1 MLRRFWV
8 LVYAAGFAALQACPV
23 AAQVAGDAVRIGVL
37 NNATGGLSAP
47 AGIGSVVAAQMAIDD
62 FGGTVAGRP
71 IQLVS
76 ADEQNKPDIGLGIA
90 RQWYDSGVDLVIDL
104 PNTAVALAVQN
115 LARERNRIAIVVTAA
130 GSSLTGAN
138 CTPNSIAW
146 VYNSYALAGVV
157 GRAITATGGDTWF
170 LLSTDYA
177 FGREMEADVRG
188 VLASQGG
195 RMLGSVAA
203 PQETS
208 DFSAYLLQ
216 AQASGAKVIGLAN
229 VASDTINSIK
239 QAHEFGL
246 VAGGQRLAALLM
258 TITDVH
264 SLGLETAGGLY
275 LATAFYWDRTPETR
289 AWSQRFF
296 ARHGAMPSMMQAG
309 VYSAVTHYMRAVAAR
324 NTSAA
329 AAVME
334 QMRATS
340 VDDVFAHHGRVRTDG
355 LMVHDMYLAQVK
367 TPAESRGPWD
377 YYKIVATVPGEQAFG
392 PLSAS
397 KCPLSR
403 MEH

>member
-1 MLRRFWV
+1 MRRTILAFML
-8 LVYAAGFAALQACPV
+8 AATLGTGPAH
-23 AAQVAGDAVRIGVL
+23 AQPIGDAVRIGML
-37 NNATGGLSAP
+37 NNASGGLSAP
-47 AGIGSVVAAQMAIDD
+47 AGPGSVIAARMAIED
-62 FGGTVAGRP
+62 FGGTVTGKP
-71 IQLVS
+71 IVLVS
-76 ADEQNKPDIGLGIA
+76 ADEQNKPDIGLAIA
-90 RQWYDSGVDLVIDL
+90 RKWFDEGVDLVVDL

-157 GRAITATGGDTWF
+157 GRAVTAQGGDTWF
-170 LLSTDYA
+170 LLSTDYT

-188 VLASQGG
+188 VLAQQGG

-208 DFSAYLLQ
+208 DFSSYLLQ
-216 AQASGAKVIGLAN
+216 AQSSRAKVVGLAN

-246 VAGGQRLAALLM
+246 VASGQKLAALLF

-275 LATAFYWDRTPETR
+275 LATAFYWDRTDETR

-296 ARHGAMPSMMQAG
+296 ARHKAMPSMLQAG
-309 VYSAVTHYMRAVAAR
+309 VYSAVTHYLHAVAAR
-324 NTSAA
+324 NTAA
-329 AAVME
+329 AGPVLE
-334 QMRATS
+334 QMRATP
-340 VDDVFAHHGRVRTDG
+340 VNDMFTHGGHIRPDG
-355 LMVHDMYLAQVK
+355 LMVHDMFLAQVK
-367 TPAESRGPWD
+367 TPAESKGPWD
-377 YYKIVATVPGEQAFG
+377 YYKILATVPGEQAFG

-397 KCPLSR
+397 KCPLISK
-403 MEH
+403 EKT